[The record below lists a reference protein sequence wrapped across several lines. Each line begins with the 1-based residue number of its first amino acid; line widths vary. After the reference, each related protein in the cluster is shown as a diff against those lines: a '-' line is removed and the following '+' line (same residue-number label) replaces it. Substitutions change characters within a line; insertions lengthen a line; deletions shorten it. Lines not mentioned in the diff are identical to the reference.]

1 MYYGLD
7 ALAHGAVAALVVLLP
22 AVALFWLLTRGLDGP
37 RALRPFVTVCAAY
50 GVAAGGAGLWA
61 GNFERPNF
69 VDEAMTGAL
78 IIGAVAGVVAF
89 LILLLLPRGR

>member
-1 MYYGLD
+1 MAEGLRGRQ
-7 ALAHGAVAALVVLLP
+7 AATVLIGAAG
-22 AVALFWLLTRGLDGP
+22 VALFWLLTRGLDGP

-69 VDEAMTGAL
+69 VEEAMTGAL